1 MSNVINEMQIEFH
14 DKANSRFV
22 SVYSGFEKAVSNVSR
37 RNEEFRFQQ
46 LKKQYATILE
56 QDLQMTAKDILVKYR
71 NQRQVKEMDQLLNQ
85 FIKDYLHRFVQ
96 KVNDL

>member
-1 MSNVINEMQIEFH
+1 MINAINEMQIEFH
-14 DKANSRFV
+14 DKANARLV
-22 SVYSGFEKAVSNVSR
+22 SVYTGFDKAVSNVSR

-46 LKKQYATILE
+46 LKKQYAILLE
-56 QDLQMTAKDILVKYR
+56 QELQVIAKNILVKHG
-71 NQRQVKEMDQLLNQ
+71 NEKQVNEMDQIFHH

>member
-1 MSNVINEMQIEFH
+1 MGNAINEMQIEFH
-14 DKANSRFV
+14 EKANARFFSV
-22 SVYSGFEKAVSNVSR
+22 SGGFERAVSNVSR

-46 LKKQYATILE
+46 LKKQYVTTLE
-56 QDLQMTAKDILVKYR
+56 QELQMIAKDILAKYR
-71 NQRQVKEMDQLLNQ
+71 KERQVNEMDQIFHH

>member
-1 MSNVINEMQIEFH
+1 MTNVINEMQIEFH
-14 DKANSRFV
+14 DKANTRFI
-22 SVYSGFEKAVSNVSR
+22 SVYSGFERAVSNVSR
-37 RNEEFRFQQ
+37 RNEEFWFQQ

-56 QDLQMTAKDILVKYR
+56 QDLQMIAKDILVKYR
-71 NQRQVKEMDQLLNQ
+71 HDKQVNEMDQLFHH

>member
-1 MSNVINEMQIEFH
+1 MSNAINEMQIEFH
-14 DKANSRFV
+14 DKANARFV

-46 LKKQYATILE
+46 LKKQFVTTLE
-56 QDLQMTAKDILVKYR
+56 KELQMMAKDILVKYKKEK
-71 NQRQVKEMDQLLNQ
+71 QVNEMDQIFHQ

-96 KVNDL
+96 KINDL

>member
-1 MSNVINEMQIEFH
+1 MGNAINEMQIEFH

-22 SVYSGFEKAVSNVSR
+22 SVYGGFEKAVSNVSR

-46 LKKQYATILE
+46 LKKQYATVLE
-56 QDLQMTAKDILVKYR
+56 QELQIIAKDILVKYSHAK
-71 NQRQVKEMDQLLNQ
+71 QVNEMDQIFHH